1 MLFRSI
7 LGMDVDK
14 VATCSDSSLWGGGV
28 SYSIGLSEIGR
39 RRLWEAEAQAVGPR
53 SDDLVVL
60 ELFGGIGAGRRAC
73 QLLGVQPGSHLSSEI
88 DKGAIRIMQ
97 SSFPACVEI
106 GDIEEVTPEKLIH
119 AVSNNPHVKQV
130 LIIGG
135 SPCQDL
141 SGVNIHGQGLEGR
154 NSRLFF
160 AAVKIIFHAAPAAW
174 PEAKVDFMIENVA
187 SMKPCDRD
195 RMSQALGVL
204 PIKCCPSSV
213 WPVKRPR
220 YYWLSWGMETTGEY
234 QMMEEEGF
242 TKCTIQGNAKSL
254 ASYLPH
260 YQTIPRD
267 MKALPTFMRSISRK
281 TPRNA
286 PAGIDNCGPQ
296 DLARWRDDQHRFPP
310 YQYKHDNTIYD
321 KRKRKRSVPDTRLRE
336 VLMLFREDHT
346 YAGITG
352 RERCKGPEQHRD
364 LRDSWLGNS
373 MHCGVVA
380 VLLRPFFHSTY
391 PNCSLPS
398 VQELIDMNPR
408 KNVRNMSEEMRLTRA
423 YCTYQS
429 HRGGEI
435 RNEQGPEPSL
445 QRCGFQAIQGDQWKW
460 KAAISCQWHL
470 TTEHINALECRALLL
485 ALK

>member
-1 MLFRSI
+1 
-7 LGMDVDK
+7 
-14 VATCSDSSLWGGGV
+14 
-28 SYSIGLSEIGR
+28 
-39 RRLWEAEAQAVGPR
+39 
-53 SDDLVVL
+53 
-60 ELFGGIGAGRRAC
+60 
-73 QLLGVQPGSHLSSEI
+73 
-88 DKGAIRIMQ
+88 
-97 SSFPACVEI
+97 
-106 GDIEEVTPEKLIH
+106 
-119 AVSNNPHVKQV
+119 
-130 LIIGG
+130 
-135 SPCQDL
+135 
-141 SGVNIHGQGLEGR
+141 
-154 NSRLFF
+154 
-160 AAVKIIFHAAPAAW
+160 
-174 PEAKVDFMIENVA
+174 
-187 SMKPCDRD
+187 
-195 RMSQALGVL
+195 
-204 PIKCCPSSV
+204 
-213 WPVKRPR
+213 
-220 YYWLSWGMETTGEY
+220 METTGEH
-234 QMMEEEGF
+234 QVVEEEGF

-321 KRKRKRSVPDTRLRE
+321 KRKRRRSVPDTRLRE

-346 YAGITG
+346 YAGITK

-398 VQELIDMNPR
+398 VQELIDMNPH

-445 QRCGFQAIQGDQWKW
+445 QRSGFQAIQGDQWKW

-485 ALK
+485 ALRWRARNVKHFSKRFLHLCDNQAVLGAFCKHRSNAHSLNYLLQRAAALELATEMKPIMAFVRSHANAADAPSRRMGPTTLLLNRAGQRPRSSKGAVTQ